1 MKKKVFAVFM
11 IVAMLLCFMPSMAFA
26 EGGGNGTTATPDSSA
41 GQIGDY
47 YEVDDATGALTATP
61 KLESGKTQQSYAD
74 GQVLVNKT
82 ISAPNTENVFDV
94 NLEVITKNK
103 IKQTQVSEDAAVVLV
118 IDTSGSMEGDRIKKA
133 KSAAQSFING
143 FVSESG
149 AKRKVAIV
157 AFSGDKMQNGA
168 TTIETGGK
176 SWNDVSVLQ
185 RTGENQCEAI
195 DGLHASGGT
204 NIAAG
209 LKLAQNLLA
218 SDDVKDIEN
227 KNVILLTD
235 GVPTFGIDDES
246 IETGISSVCE
256 NGYWYDYEAFVG
268 IVKKGNMTGGGSS
281 STNPISGGTLHSVNH
296 TIHEQ
301 VETIAK
307 NFGTDISTYSIYV
320 GAATD
325 YMNCGEKGCNLKPDK
340 KRNDNYS
347 NLTSV
352 SSWLST
358 DCGFTTFTADD
369 TNKLTGIFET
379 ISKLIK
385 LQAKAWIL
393 TDPMGEYIDFVAFNT
408 VDSNAVY
415 NNGTI
420 TWDLKAV
427 LPEESQD
434 QAGNDVYTY
443 QLSYKIRLDNLNDGF
458 KAADDNGNPVFY
470 ATNGVTKLTYLIQEE
485 GKTPD
490 PDKDLKNAY
499 FNIPS
504 VKGFAGNLEFTKVDE
519 NGNPLSGATFTLT
532 ADEDSTFVLTTV
544 SDGDGKVSF
553 NNIPSGHTY
562 TMEET
567 KAPTGYVK
575 AEQTMKIPVA
585 YGIVSSSAIANG
597 TFANTPETIT
607 VPVQKVWNDKDNQD
621 GLRPNSITVELLKNG
636 VETGTTI
643 TLAASENWAGEFT
656 GLKKYEDEQV
666 VNYSVKE
673 TSVPEGYTSVVNEN
687 VTTSGFTI
695 TNTHEP
701 ATTSVSGS
709 KTWLDTGNSGNRP
722 NSITVRLKADG
733 VEKASKDVYPDG
745 NGTWS
750 WSFDNLPKY
759 NKGNEIT
766 YTITEDTVTNYT
778 PTYQGYDITNTYTP
792 GVTIVSVSKVWN
804 DNNDQDD
811 IRPDSVTVQLYADGE
826 AVESNTLVLSKAN
839 NWSGIFTDLPVTN
852 GQGAT
857 IAYSVEEVVD
867 ETLNGYTPSVSGSA
881 AEGFTITNTHT
892 PETTSVSGRKTWDD
906 NNDQDRKRPE
916 EININLYK
924 AISDGL
930 VEVASKKVTA
940 ADGWAWSFTNLP
952 KNENGQEI
960 KYRILEEPVANYTSE
975 IVGYDVINSYTP
987 DQTSVSV
994 SKSWQ
999 DNENKDGIRP
1009 DSVTVQLYADGEV
1022 VEGKTVTLTGE
1033 TQWTGTFTGL
1043 PKYNAGR
1050 EIAYYVAETEV
1061 PNGYTAS
1068 VAYNEMTGSFVITN
1082 SHAPKE
1088 ENPIDPTTYTTVSV
1102 NKVWKLDDGGK
1113 ATDSVS
1119 VQLYRNGQKYGNP
1132 VTLSTA
1138 NNWAH
1143 TWTVVY
1149 YYSDVWTV
1157 EEINVPQGFAATVS
1171 KEDNSNRFTV
1181 VNDDI
1186 AAELPIEDPDVPLG
1200 PGEVEEP
1207 EEPEDPIVIVEEP
1220 EVPRDDAPET
1230 DVPKTGDNG
1239 FGTAGILFFL
1249 SAAGLAA
1256 LAVTGRKKEE
1266 AEK

>member
-47 YEVDDATGALTATP
+47 YEVKDATGTLNATP
-61 KLESGKTQQSYAD
+61 TLKSGKTQQSYAD

-82 ISAPNTENVFDV
+82 ISATNTENVFDV
-94 NLEVITKNK
+94 NLEVKTTEEIEKL
-103 IKQTQVSEDAAVVLV
+103 SSSPDAATV
-118 IDTSGSMEGDRIKKA
+118 IVMDVSGSMENRLDSTKKA
-133 KSAAQSFING
+133 AQTFINQ
-143 FVSESG
+143 FASDK
-149 AKRKVAIV
+149 ATRKIAIV
-157 AFSGDKMQNGA
+157 KFSGYKDQEDQKNSDGA
-168 TTIETGGK
+168 ATVQGWTEANNLKKDGK
-176 SWNDVSVLQ
+176 DQLCDPIKNL
-185 RTGENQCEAI
+185 EAN
-195 DGLHASGGT
+195 GGT
-204 NIAAG
+204 NIEAG
-209 LKLAQNLLA
+209 LTLAKNLLN
-218 SDDVKDIEN
+218 SNEVKDIEN
-227 KNVILLTD
+227 KNIILLTD
-235 GVPTFGIDDES
+235 GNPTYHIDGKEKNSTSTTVICKNGTS
-246 IETGISSVCE
+246 I
-256 NGYWYDYEAFVG
+256 
-268 IVKKGNMTGGGSS
+268 GGDGKFTQCDDHKSAEK
-281 STNPISGGTLHSVNH
+281 L
-296 TIHEQ
+296 
-301 VETIAK
+301 AK
-307 NFGTDISTYSIYV
+307 NLKQSGIGMYAIYIGTV
-320 GAATD
+320 QV
-325 YMNCGEKGCNLKPDK
+325 NCKTCRLN
-340 KRNDNYS
+340 
-347 NLTSV
+347 TSGKN
-352 SSWLST
+352 WLSKN
-358 DCGFTTFTADD
+358 CGFTAYSTE
-369 TNKLTGIFET
+369 KLDQLTDIFKT
-379 ISKLIK
+379 ILTLIEK
-385 LQAKAWIL
+385 KAEAWIV
-393 TDPMGEYIDFVAFNT
+393 TDPMGTNIEFVGFSREPNPENEF
-408 VDSNAVY
+408 DEND
-415 NNGTI
+415 GTI
-420 TWDLKAV
+420 TWDIKAGSI
-427 LPEESQD
+427 PTIETK
-434 QAGNDVYTY
+434 NNITTYTY
-443 QLSYKIRLDNLNDGF
+443 SLSYTIKLNTLE
-458 KAADDNGNPVFY
+458 NGFY
-470 ATNGVTKLTYLIQEE
+470 ADTFYNTNDKTSLTYLVTSTKGDDTKITT
-485 GKTPD
+485 GT
-490 PDKDLKNAY
+490 AY

-532 ADEDSTFVLTTV
+532 ADEDSTFVLTAV

-567 KAPTGYVK
+567 EAPTGYVK
-575 AEQTMKIPVA
+575 AEQTMEIAVA
-585 YGIVSSSAIANG
+585 YGIVSSAIVSG

-607 VPVQKVWNDKDNQD
+607 VPVQKVWDDRDNQD
-621 GLRPNSITVELLKNG
+621 GLRPDYIIVELLKNEK
-636 VETGTTI
+636 ETGNKI
-643 TLAASENWAGEFT
+643 TLTASENWAGEFT
-656 GLKKYEDEQV
+656 GLKKYEDGQIV
-666 VNYSVKE
+666 TYSVKE
-673 TSVPEGYTSVVNEN
+673 ASVPGYISVVNEN

-709 KTWLDTGNSGNRP
+709 KTWLDTGNSEHRP
-722 NSITVRLKADG
+722 DSITVRLKADG
-733 VEKASKDVYPDG
+733 VEKAFKVVSEDE
-745 NGTWS
+745 NGIWG

-759 NKGNEIT
+759 NKGNEIR
-766 YTITEDTVTNYT
+766 YTITEDSVKDYT
-778 PTYQGYDITNTYTP
+778 ATISGYDITNTYTP
-792 GVTIVSVSKVWN
+792 GVTGVSVSKVWN

-811 IRPDSVTVQLYADGE
+811 IRPDSVTVQLYADRE
-826 AVESNTLVLSKAN
+826 AIEGKTLELSEAN
-839 NWSGIFTDLPVTN
+839 NWSGTFTDLPVTN

-857 IAYSVEEVVD
+857 ITYSVEEVVD
-867 ETLNGYTPSVSGSA
+867 EALDGYTPSISGSA
-881 AEGFTITNTHT
+881 ATGFTITNTHT
-892 PETTSVSGRKTWDD
+892 PATTSVSGSKTWDD

-916 EININLYK
+916 KIKINLYK
-924 AISDGL
+924 SDSDGL
-930 VEVASKKVTA
+930 VPVASKTVTA

-952 KNENGQEI
+952 EKENGKI
-960 KYRILEEPVANYTSE
+960 IDYRILEEPVEYYTSE
-975 IVGYDVINSYTP
+975 VDGYDVINSYTP

-994 SKSWQ
+994 NKSWQ

-1009 DSVTVQLYADGEV
+1009 DSVTVQLYADGKV

-1043 PKYNAGR
+1043 PKYDAGR
-1050 EIAYYVAETEV
+1050 EIVYSVAETEV

-1068 VAYNEMTGSFVITN
+1068 VAYNDVTGSFVITN
-1082 SHAPKE
+1082 SHAPEE

-1186 AAELPIEDPDVPLG
+1186 AAEIPIEDPDVPLG
-1200 PGEVEEP
+1200 PGEVDEP
-1207 EEPEDPIVIVEEP
+1207 EEPVVIVDEP
-1220 EVPRDDAPET
+1220 EVPLDDAPAT